1 MTEKEE
7 SLLEVLFV
15 DAPDT
20 KRSTVKDTFNSRAD
34 IDKLLSK
41 LDVGEVSEGTGDRVM
56 WEFQN
61 EEHPDD
67 RGIKI
72 LFEGKSDDRDFNS
85 FDQAAVDTYM
95 DALFEAKQGLT
106 SRRAEDT
113 GIMDVVNRR
122 VLELVKTNRITD
134 ASQLEIKMIKN

>member
-1 MTEKEE
+1 
-7 SLLEVLFV
+7 
-15 DAPDT
+15 
-20 KRSTVKDTFNSRAD
+20 
-34 IDKLLSK
+34 
-41 LDVGEVSEGTGDRVM
+41 M

-95 DALFEAKQGLT
+95 DAIFEAKQGLT